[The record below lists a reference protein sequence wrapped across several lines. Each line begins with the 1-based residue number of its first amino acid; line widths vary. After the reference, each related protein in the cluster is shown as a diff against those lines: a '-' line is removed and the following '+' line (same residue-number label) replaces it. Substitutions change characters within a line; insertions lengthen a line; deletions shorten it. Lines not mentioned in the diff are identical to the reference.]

1 VGRAR
6 LGRVV
11 RCATARGGSLQPDGG
26 TARSAGGGWHPS
38 VRGTGRPEGVHADY
52 LCARHDQVRVSPFS
66 LFIPDVTESDTRS
79 SHMAH
84 MYDKVI
90 EELQ

>member
-1 VGRAR
+1 MGLYV
-6 LGRVV
+6 L
-11 RCATARGGSLQPDGG
+11 
-26 TARSAGGGWHPS
+26 
-38 VRGTGRPEGVHADY
+38 
-52 LCARHDQVRVSPFS
+52 
-66 LFIPDVTESDTRS
+66 PDVLTNSDARS